1 MKHIKTIAL
10 AIILLGFIGIGIA
23 TIRNNAQELE
33 VKKLELR
40 SKQSELI
47 KLNSKYDEVIEQKTK
62 TEQEK
67 LDQIKKI
74 EQLEA
79 ERKRLEAELQAKKD
93 RQEAERQRIAVTP
106 VAQASSGSQA
116 EWLYKLR
123 MCESDGNYAIN
134 TGNGFYGAYQF
145 MQSTWNNIAR
155 MSGKT
160 HLIGVQPNAASPA
173 DQDAMIVYNTNV
185 TQGLATQNPGCYKKL
200 GLSNKPPQ

>member
-33 VKKLELR
+33 VKKLELK

-123 MCESDGNYAIN
+123 MCESGGNYAIN

-160 HLIGVQPNAASPA
+160 HLIGVQPNVASPA

-185 TQGLATQNPGCYKKL
+185 TQGLVTQNPGCYKKL
-200 GLSNKPPQ
+200 GLSNKPPL